1 MICRTDLALECMTS
15 SKKCSG
21 IEEFHRGK
29 YFHITEI
36 RISEKEASERF
47 GKPEGNY
54 ITLEGESLSGFSEH
68 YEEMAEELAN
78 EIRALL
84 PDQGDILVAGLGN
97 AHITPDALG
106 YHVTEKILAT
116 RHLQKELADEEE
128 AFLKHLRPVS
138 VIAGGVLGQTGIESA
153 EWIKAAA
160 DLVTPSAVIAID
172 ALAARESA
180 RICTTI
186 QITDTGIRPGS
197 GVGNHRE
204 GLNRDTLGVP
214 VIAIGVPMVVYAA
227 VIARDALTLLMEDMA
242 ESPEEHGQA
251 IDALVDKITKQKM
264 GELVVTPREVDEMVG
279 KVARIIADGLNL
291 AFQPRLTE
299 EEITALSHDRI

>member
-172 ALAARESA
+172 ALACTDLTRLG
-180 RICTTI
+180 TTI
-186 QITDTGIRPGS
+186 QICDTGIAPGS
-197 GVGNHRE
+197 GVSNHRTE
-204 GLNRDTLGVP
+204 LTKAFLGVP
-214 VIAIGVPMVVYAA
+214 VIGIGVPTVINLQYIAENMPAMMVAPRDIDRLVMQAGHLLACGINMALHPQMSYTD
-227 VIARDALTLLMEDMA
+227 IA
-242 ESPEEHGQA
+242 S
-251 IDALVDKITKQKM
+251 
-264 GELVVTPREVDEMVG
+264 
-279 KVARIIADGLNL
+279 
-291 AFQPRLTE
+291 F
-299 EEITALSHDRI
+299 